1 MDDLIELL
9 RQRCLEKPGVTIRSE
24 DRDEFGI
31 LDGSLDMFVQLF
43 LDEPTPV
50 LMVRC
55 GNALR
60 KKLATRSSSVSVS
73 DRMKWKTK
81 GWKWTDVVLDGSIP
95 PEVLLELI
103 DHSYQLLHDELDDV
117 ERLRI
122 SMLARAGAGGDP
134 LGMDREPGPGGSP
147 ARDRDA
153 PAPAF
158 LLRTSKPDGSD
169 VPRGRTKIGGEPDL
183 PEGQAWPVYRDGK
196 PLAFLAQVN
205 LSELPDGV
213 VRGGLRGDS
222 SRSSPP
228 GDGRTRATP
237 TPILPKVTPL
247 STGLA

>member
-122 SMLARAGAGGDP
+122 SMLCAGWGRRRSSRNGSRARAWRIAGPRSRRSCARPSCCARRSPTAPTCRRAGRRSGESP
-134 LGMDREPGPGGSP
+134 TCPRARPGRSIATASPSPSSPRSTSPSCPTAWIAAACPRRTPLVLLRLGMAG
-147 ARDRDA
+147 
-153 PAPAF
+153 
-158 LLRTSKPDGSD
+158 
-169 VPRGRTKIGGEPDL
+169 RGRRRP
-183 PEGQAWPVYRDGK
+183 P
-196 PLAFLAQVN
+196 
-205 LSELPDGV
+205 
-213 VRGGLRGDS
+213 
-222 SRSSPP
+222 SSP
-228 GDGRTRATP
+228 R
-237 TPILPKVTPL
+237 
-247 STGLA
+247 